1 MDFTSPATIALASIG
16 AILIGMAKG
25 GLPSIGMLAV
35 PLLALQISPVRAA
48 ALLLPI
54 YVLTDIV
61 AVWIYRR
68 NFSRVNLRI
77 LIPPAIGG
85 VLIGWATATI
95 LSDNAVRLFIGLL
108 GIGFCLNVWLRK
120 RAAGMDGTPARVV
133 PGLFWGTL
141 SGFTSFIAHAGAPPF
156 QIYVLPQ
163 RLPKLVFAGTS
174 TILFA
179 VINAAKI
186 LPYAELQPY
195 TSADAKIAA
204 LLLMPA
210 FAGTAI
216 GAKVTGKLPDR
227 WFFAFVQS
235 TLFIVS
241 LKLTWDAIRSLHVGT

>member
-1 MDFTSPATIALASIG
+1 
-16 AILIGMAKG
+16 
-25 GLPSIGMLAV
+25 
-35 PLLALQISPVRAA
+35 
-48 ALLLPI
+48 
-54 YVLTDIV
+54 
-61 AVWIYRR
+61 
-68 NFSRVNLRI
+68 
-77 LIPPAIGG
+77 
-85 VLIGWATATI
+85 
-95 LSDNAVRLFIGLL
+95 
-108 GIGFCLNVWLRK
+108 
-120 RAAGMDGTPARVV
+120 MDGTPARVV

-210 FAGTAI
+210 CAGTAI